1 MNPAPPPPPPLAS
14 PANPA
19 PALDQLLRPVAPRA
33 RRARWW
39 ALAALLLALALGAGL
54 WRARQAEQAAP
65 VYVTEPAQ
73 RIKLTQTVTANGTL
87 QPTSTVNIGSELSG
101 TVAQVRVDINDRVR
115 KGQVLIELDASRWQD
130 QVLRSQAAL
139 QTAQGQLAQAQASL
153 LEAQQTQDRLAELA
167 RLSAGQLPTAS
178 ERDTASAN
186 LARAQANLSSAQAGV
201 ASAQAALATDQ
212 TNLSKAAIRSPIDGV
227 VLTRSVDP
235 GNAVAASL
243 QAVTLL
249 TLAQDL
255 RQMQLKAAID
265 EADVARV
272 QLGQK
277 ASFTVSAFGARRFAA
292 LVQRVSYGSTIT
304 DNVVTYSAL
313 LDVQNPDLALRPGM
327 TATATLV
334 AAERENALVVPNSA
348 LRYSPAGAAEPKGER
363 SKVVATMLPR
373 LPRQGARKASGGV
386 PKQVWVLRDGAPL
399 AVPIEVGIS
408 DGRYTEIVGGELS
421 AGQAVITEQRSAA
434 ASR

>member
-1 MNPAPPPPPPLAS
+1 MNPAPPASTS
-14 PANPA
+14 PAAPRPA
-19 PALDQLLRPVAPRA
+19 PALNPVLRPAPGGA
-33 RRARWW
+33 RRARW
-39 ALAALLLALALGAGL
+39 AGLAALLLAVAAGGA
-54 WRARQAEQAAP
+54 WWWQTRQAQQAAP

-73 RIKLTQTVTANGTL
+73 RTKLTQTVTANGTL

-101 TVAQVRVDINDRVR
+101 TVNVVRVDINDRVR

-130 QVLRSQAAL
+130 QVARSQAAL
-139 QTAQGQLAQAQASL
+139 QTAQAQLAQAQASL
-153 LEAQQTQDRLAELA
+153 LEAEQSQARLAELA
-167 RLSAGQLPTAS
+167 RLSAGQLPTGS
-178 ERDTASAN
+178 ERDGATAN
-186 LARAQANLSSAQAGV
+186 LVRAQANLRSAQAGV

-212 TNLSKAAIRSPIDGV
+212 TNLAKASIRSPIDGV

-277 ASFTVSAFGARRFAA
+277 ASFTVSAFAARRFPA
-292 LVQRVSYGSTIT
+292 VIQRVSYGSTIT

-313 LDVQNPDLALRPGM
+313 LDVQNADLALRPGM

-334 AAERENALVVPNSA
+334 AAERDNALVVPNSA
-348 LRYSPAGAAEPKGER
+348 LRFNPASAGAGKGER
-363 SKVVATMLPR
+363 SKVISTMLPR
-373 LPRQGARKASGGV
+373 LPGQGPRKASGGT

-399 AVPIEVGIS
+399 AVPIQVGIS
-408 DGRYTEIVGGELS
+408 DGRYTEIVGGELTE
-421 AGQAVITEQRSAA
+421 GQAVITEQRSAK
-434 ASR
+434 ASP